1 MINSFI
7 NDALDKLNVS
17 PDAFSELLIRLLDYG
32 VICRDESL
40 IEEQLYDRYLQCQH
54 LIEEYLQPLKV
65 RIQHDKKFAFVRV
78 YPPGAVVPGLA
89 DQEDQ
94 PFSQGFRTRPN
105 QQEVAVIL
113 VLRAEYDK
121 ALRDGQIDENGCVL
135 ISLEALAIALHNLLK
150 RQLPDNSVD
159 RKQLFRR
166 LRQLRLINFNN
177 DEFGEGGESWL
188 RIRPSIT
195 SFVSEA
201 VLSTLANTP
210 LTADD
215 TGSDQEA
222 TMRESQLTEQQLIE
236 QQDEQTLSESL
247 ASSSVFAQPA
257 VENTEEGTH

>member
-1 MINSFI
+1 MINTLI
-7 NDALDKLNVS
+7 NDALDKLNIS

-40 IEEQLYDRYLQCQH
+40 IEEQLYDRYLQCQS
-54 LIEEYLQPLKV
+54 LIEDYLLPLKV

-78 YPPGAVVPGLA
+78 YPPGSVVPGLA

-105 QQEVAVIL
+105 QQEIAVIL

-135 ISLEALAIALHNLLK
+135 ISLEALSIALNNLLK

-166 LRQLRLINFNN
+166 LRQLRLIHVNN
-177 DEFGEGGESWL
+177 DDFGDSGESWL
-188 RIRPSIT
+188 RIRPGIT

-201 VLSTLANTP
+201 VLNALKEPA
-210 LTADD
+210 LMDD
-215 TGSDQEA
+215 DKK
-222 TMRESQLTEQQLIE
+222 TMSEQQRLE
-236 QQDEQTLSESL
+236 SEKALADSL
-247 ASSSVFAQPA
+247 ASSSVFVDSAD
-257 VENTEEGTH
+257 EGAH

>member
-1 MINSFI
+1 MINALL
-7 NDALDKLNVS
+7 NDALEKLNVS

-40 IEEQLYDRYLQCQH
+40 IEEQLYDRYLQCQS
-54 LIEEYLQPLKV
+54 LIEDYLLPLKV

-78 YPPGAVVPGLA
+78 YPPGSVVPGLA

-105 QQEVAVIL
+105 QQEIAVIL

-135 ISLEALAIALHNLLK
+135 ISLEALSIALNNLLK

-177 DEFGEGGESWL
+177 DEFGEGDESWL
-188 RIRPSIT
+188 RIRPGIT

-201 VLSTLANTP
+201 VLSALKATTLT
-210 LTADD
+210 D
-215 TGSDQEA
+215 SDENPI
-222 TMRESQLTEQQLIE
+222 SEQQRDE
-236 QQDEQTLSESL
+236 QQAEQALSDSL
-247 ASSSVFAQPA
+247 ASSSAFADL
-257 VENTEEGTH
+257 TDEGAH